1 MKEIER
7 KEVEMMVQAVIEL
20 IQFLSDN
27 FSCKLCLI
35 LLIMLDFR
43 KITTVRTH
51 DVFLFVIIIF
61 GTLDDWFVDM
71 SLVLEYTG
79 ENNLSALS

>member
-1 MKEIER
+1 
-7 KEVEMMVQAVIEL
+7 MMVQAVIEL
-20 IQFLSDN
+20 IHFLSDK

-51 DVFLFVIIIF
+51 DVFLFVISIF

>member
-1 MKEIER
+1 
-7 KEVEMMVQAVIEL
+7 MMVQAVIEL
-20 IQFLSDN
+20 IHFLSDK

-51 DVFLFVIIIF
+51 DVFLFGISIF
-61 GTLDDWFVDM
+61 GTLDDWFVNM